1 MAPHLFLSS
10 GDPSGVAIGAGLMRT
25 LKTHAPGITFAGLG
39 GDEMVAEG
47 MRLIMDPAT
56 KSAMWLM
63 GNLKRVPLHAKM
75 RRLSQEDWER
85 SRPDALITID
95 YQAFHLFLGTSA
107 QERGIPVIHFVG
119 SQFWGRRYY
128 TLGPIRRAYSHV
140 LLIHEFE
147 KPYYDEA
154 GIDATYV
161 GYPLFE
167 RLQHRELN
175 AERLEYL
182 RTLPTPRLALLPGS
196 RHLEIT
202 ASLPVMLEVAQRMQP
217 RPYLLVSQGHPHKR
231 SRVQRMLADSGMPGE
246 VFDGA
251 VGEILTEAEL
261 ALITSGTATMEALY
275 YGCPSVVIYRLH
287 PFTYFIGKPHT
298 PGFIAM
304 PNLLAREEIVPEFL
318 MGSRN
323 PKRVAAAAQSLLDNA
338 DERDEQRRHF
348 KEIKQRVLSGP
359 VPSQAAA
366 EVVLRIIGRAG

>member
-95 YQAFHLFLGTSA
+95 YQAFHLFLGVSA

-119 SQFWGRRYY
+119 SQFWGRKYY

-251 VGEILTEAEL
+251 VGEILSEAEL

-275 YGCPSVVIYRLH
+275 YGCPAVVIYRLH
-287 PFTYFIGKPHT
+287 PITYFIGKPLKA
-298 PGFIAM
+298 GFMAM
-304 PNLLAREEIVPEFL
+304 PNLLAREQVVPEFL
-318 MGSRN
+318 MGSGN
-323 PKRVAAAAQSLLDNA
+323 PKRVAAATQSLLSNA
-338 DERDEQRRHF
+338 DEREEQRRRF
-348 KEIKQRVLSGP
+348 KQIKKRVLSGP

-366 EVVLRIIGRAG
+366 EVVLRIINGAE